1 MSALVRRH
9 SPQVQKSQDT
19 SWWNAPALSSSRSQ
33 NGGASGAQ
41 AEDDRAMAA
50 LAGMGGVHMATLAA
64 FGLRPAELDPEAAPR
79 LVQGLN
85 RLFDLPE
92 CGGKRQVSGAD
103 CSLDLRCLDKE
114 SRIFYQDDDG
124 NYYSGVATVPA
135 WELPLPLA
143 PAPEQAPATQ
153 APVSAEGLT
162 SFADGAI
169 IGGFSENNSL
179 SAIAGQVVLGFVPG
193 AGQVADLRDLLAG
206 AIHLADGKEGA
217 LLELGLSALGLVPG
231 AGDLVR
237 GAAKVGMATAPMLAM
252 GLLKQ
257 GDELAQVAKGADEA
271 PGLLKSGEE
280 AAQWSKKTRAE
291 FVAELGEE
299 ATEGL
304 LSRYGAK
311 ALEHYG
317 LAFFRTWQGVTDA
330 TMKHLTTVDGV
341 KRGKISGCH
350 DEALFLATLE
360 GGEIG
365 KVVSKKSSTVD
376 SRITEVEY
384 VLFQRDGTGKVIDPP
399 KLRSGTPHKKTLV
412 QDLVGNA
419 PTWRETIRDGLDDAI
434 RRLALPAG
442 REVFVQISGVPWS
455 GYVDNGIVTSI
466 FPVM

>member
-1 MSALVRRH
+1 MSARVRRH

-19 SWWNAPALSSSRSQ
+19 SWWNAPALSGSRSQ

-103 CSLDLRCLDKE
+103 YSLDLRCLDKE

-153 APVSAEGLT
+153 APVFAEGLT

-231 AGDLVR
+231 AGDVVR

-257 GDELAQVAKGADEA
+257 GDELAQVARDGAGIWSHVHSPGPLLPETQIPRWFELDVADQRFWVA
-271 PGLLKSGEE
+271 PNATKHMVEYLTRTPMTHGRPLNSQALLQSFQSSAES
-280 AAQWSKKTRAE
+280 ANRAGIT
-291 FVAELGEE
+291 FDKL
-299 ATEGL
+299 
-304 LSRYGAK
+304 
-311 ALEHYG
+311 
-317 LAFFRTWQGVTDA
+317 
-330 TMKHLTTVDGV
+330 
-341 KRGKISGCH
+341 
-350 DEALFLATLE
+350 
-360 GGEIG
+360 
-365 KVVSKKSSTVD
+365 VVSESWEFIFS
-376 SRITEVEY
+376 
-384 VLFQRDGTGKVIDPP
+384 
-399 KLRSGTPHKKTLV
+399 
-412 QDLVGNA
+412 A
-419 PTWRETIRDGLDDAI
+419 PRGAGE
-434 RRLALPAG
+434 LPCIKHAVY
-442 REVFVQISGVPWS
+442 RP
-455 GYVDNGIVTSI
+455 
-466 FPVM
+466 